1 MKSRRFTSK
10 AAVLGLV
17 LGLAMFASTAPA
29 SAAPIIYGDEGM
41 WNTAVA
47 ARTSLSATEPFDNAI
62 LEPWLSIVSSQPGS
76 VGAFQ
81 WQSVVDSSP
90 VKTDTFAHSWARV
103 FAWCATFNL
112 SDPGG
117 PGEGIN
123 VYANLAGT
131 DTFVGTLAGP
141 YKDFWGFVLDNN
153 DYFTYVR
160 LEGAGGAGVQETY
173 WMDDMSIGAD
183 APAVPEPASMVL
195 LGTGLLALAR
205 RRKK

>member
-1 MKSRRFTSK
+1 MRRYC
-10 AAVLGLV
+10 VLTLV
-17 LGLAMFASTAPA
+17 LILTLLGATTAR
-29 SAAPIIYGDEGM
+29 AAPIIYGDEGM

-76 VGAFQ
+76 VSAFQ

-90 VKTDTFAHSWARV
+90 VKTDTFTHSWARV

-112 SDPGG
+112 ADPGG

-123 VYANLAGT
+123 VYADLAGT
-131 DTFVGTLAGP
+131 DTFVGTLAGT

-173 WMDDMSIGAD
+173 WMDDLSIGAD
-183 APAVPEPASMVL
+183 VPTVPDPGSTLLLLSM
-195 LGTGLLALAR
+195 GLAGLRAW
-205 RRKK
+205 RKRQ